1 MVMRSGSRTPAAP
14 TAEAVSSDRLDS
26 VSPGPSELLFTGIQ
40 AAHVGID
47 SSIGV
52 SVIPGVEAAKPEQI
66 APLYWELHTTKRDE
80 AELVFRL
87 DAEGFPRA

>member
-1 MVMRSGSRTPAAP
+1 MN
-14 TAEAVSSDRLDS
+14 LHK
-26 VSPGPSELLFTGIQ
+26 ELADAGTGIQ

-52 SVIPGVEAAKPEQI
+52 SVIPGLAAAQPEQI
-66 APLYWELHTTKRDE
+66 VPLYWELHTTRRDE

-87 DAEGFPRA
+87 AGS